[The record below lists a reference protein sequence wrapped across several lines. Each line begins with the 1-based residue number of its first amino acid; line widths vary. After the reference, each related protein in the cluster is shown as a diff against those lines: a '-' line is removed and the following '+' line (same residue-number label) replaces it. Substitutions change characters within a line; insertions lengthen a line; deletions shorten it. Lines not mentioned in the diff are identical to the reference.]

1 VAARMTALSALAR
14 GSARGAVVLTAVNAL
29 VQRLP
34 PRQAVA
40 GMSFAAVAGQVVD
53 SNLLIEWAA
62 NNGYLRVPTVREAGE
77 YAVRGGLVDLYPAG
91 TDTPLRF
98 DFFGKQLE
106 TIRTFDPDTQRTT
119 GNLRRIAL
127 APMSEVLLNEESI
140 RRFRRNYTAAFGGN
154 TVDDPLYAAISA
166 GQRYPGVEHWLPFFY
181 EEMERLADYTGA
193 APFVF
198 DDQAREAFAD
208 RQAQIK
214 DYYEAREQARS
225 VKQVT
230 GGAPY
235 KPIAPELLYETEAD
249 PYRLA
254 AAAPVVQLSPF
265 ASPDTARSED

>member
-40 GMSFAAVAGQVVD
+40 GMSFAAGAGLVVD

-77 YAVRGGLVDLYPAG
+77 YEVRGGLVDLYPASLE
-91 TDTPLRF
+91 TPLRF

-106 TIRTFDPDTQRTT
+106 SIRSFDPETQRTT
-119 GNLRRIAL
+119 GNRKQIAL

-140 RRFRRNYTAAFGGN
+140 RRFRRNCTAEFGGN
-154 TVDDPLYAAISA
+154 TVDDPLYGAISA

-198 DDQAREAFAD
+198 DDQAGDAYAE
-208 RQAQIK
+208 RQVQIR
-214 DYYEAREQARS
+214 DYYEAREQARN

-235 KPIAPELLYETEAD
+235 KPIPPELLYETEAELFQ
-249 PYRLA
+249 LA
-254 AAAPVVQLSPF
+254 A
-265 ASPDTARSED
+265 